1 MSRQLAAFVQT
12 ELLHRFRCSPEMP
25 IAAPVRQLRTI
36 AAPAIA
42 IEISSIDVT
51 DAKRLDQM
59 AQPLAEAIGRAVA
72 ELPSP
77 SPSPASTE
85 GSGGGGH

>member
-12 ELLHRFRCSPEMP
+12 ELLHRFKGSPEMP

-77 SPSPASTE
+77 SPSPAST
-85 GSGGGGH
+85 GAPSGGH

>member
-1 MSRQLAAFVQT
+1 
-12 ELLHRFRCSPEMP
+12 MP

-72 ELPSP
+72 EFHFSCAG
-77 SPSPASTE
+77 SAS
-85 GSGGGGH
+85 SGGH